1 MKEDPAKLLD
11 KVGWRILDEM
21 QQNAR
26 ISYAELGRRVG
37 MSTPAVIDRVN
48 RMEKAGIITGY
59 RVELDP
65 QKIGFPI
72 LAFFRISVVGG
83 LLSRVIEVARE
94 SPEVLECHRVTG
106 FDSFI
111 MKIGVS
117 SIEHLET
124 FIDQLRPY
132 VRATSAVVLS
142 SAVTRRVFR
151 PIPLPKKTRDTR

>member
-1 MKEDPAKLLD
+1 MKEKNETKLLD
-11 KVGWRILDEM
+11 KIGWQILEEM

-37 MSTPAVIDRVN
+37 MSTPAVMDRVS
-48 RMEKAGIITGY
+48 RMEQAGIISGY

-65 QKIGFPI
+65 ARIGYPI

-83 LLSRVIEVARE
+83 LLSRVIEIARE

-106 FDSFI
+106 ADSFI
-111 MKIGVS
+111 MKICVS

-142 SAVTRRVFR
+142 SAVTQRILR
-151 PIPLPKKTRDTR
+151 PQAEPRS